1 MQQMLVLLDEIGVSQ
16 AGARVLRRTLK
27 AAGCDTWSE
36 NALST
41 ERLKLDSYAR
51 DVFGDIE
58 KIEAGGGEHEEGVGH
73 RLPLNRVPHNLTLN
87 LTHLHVLT
95 HVCLSGGRPSE
106 ALIVRGCSTK
116 RCGRCRRASREV
128 RP

>member
-1 MQQMLVLLDEIGVSQ
+1 MQQMLVLLDKIGVSQ

-27 AAGCDTWSE
+27 AAGVDTWSE

-58 KIEAGGGEHEEGVGH
+58 KIEAGGGKHEEGVIH
-73 RLPLNRVPHNLTLN
+73 RLLRVRVLLRETLFN
-87 LTHLHVLT
+87 IFHIAW
-95 HVCLSGGRPSE
+95 LS
-106 ALIVRGCSTK
+106 I
-116 RCGRCRRASREV
+116 REQ
-128 RP
+128 